1 MRRKDRMITADEAFS
16 ILKKGEFGVLSTVSP
31 DYEPYGVPLNY
42 CFINKCIY
50 FHCAVEGKKIDHLNH
65 SPRVSFCV
73 VGNTEV
79 MPEKFGTRYES
90 CMVHGL
96 VSEAFD
102 AEKQMA
108 LEGLIRKY
116 SGEFFAEGLTYIEKS
131 KDRTRVF
138 KISIKSVSGK
148 ARK

>member
-31 DYEPYGVPLNY
+31 DHEPYGVPLNY
-42 CFINKCIY
+42 CLINGYIY
-50 FHCAVEGKKIDHLNH
+50 FHCAVEGRKIENMRH

-73 VGNTEV
+73 VGRTEV

-90 CMVHGL
+90 CMAHGL
-96 VSEAFD
+96 ASEMFG

-116 SGEFFAEGLTYIEKS
+116 SGEFFAEGLKYIEKS
-131 KDRTRVF
+131 GDRTRVF